1 MLADIV
7 LTSAAMRITAL
18 DSGMLLEGFASGFGS
33 Q

>member
-7 LTSAAMRITAL
+7 LISAAMKIAAL
-18 DSGMLLEGFASGFGS
+18 DSGMLLEGFASGFGG